1 MAQNFQN
8 LTAEQ
13 QAALD
18 VLATEAAEYYTA
30 NCPQEV
36 KDAIA
41 AMMAEMAANP
51 AKGAEMKAQMSEK
64 FQAADANA
72 DGRLDAAEF
81 ATFIAALEDM
91 GRASGTYWPQ
101 KEGLRQRYY
110 DWFISVTG
118 DASGLTADEYAMGQR
133 VLGAAIKAKSQ

>member
-1 MAQNFQN
+1 
-8 LTAEQ
+8 
-13 QAALD
+13 
-18 VLATEAAEYYTA
+18 
-30 NCPQEV
+30 
-36 KDAIA
+36 
-41 AMMAEMAANP
+41 MAEMASNP
-51 AKGAEMKAQMSEK
+51 AKGEQMKAQMSQK

-81 ATFIAALEDM
+81 ATFIAGLEDI